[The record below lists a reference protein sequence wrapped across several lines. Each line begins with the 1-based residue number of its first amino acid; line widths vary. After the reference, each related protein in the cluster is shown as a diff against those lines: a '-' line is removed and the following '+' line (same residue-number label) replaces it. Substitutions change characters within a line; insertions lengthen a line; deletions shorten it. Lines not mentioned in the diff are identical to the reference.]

1 MLSSIKSVIEIILK
15 LFNLFKWADY
25 FIKTKKRERLVEEI
39 KNKELSETERLRA
52 LDKLSK

>member
-25 FIKTKKRERLVEEI
+25 FIKTKKREKLVEEI